1 VLSDGDKVH
10 MILLDMSLFAA
21 SSDLMKRARTEVT
34 KDGRISRSAAIT
46 LFASITR
53 RAGRACSRSPLTTLC
68 WTGGKMHEEAQVN
81 QPLGKRRPR
90 RSLPAPANRGAA
102 VGTN

>member
-53 RAGRACSRSPLTTLC
+53 RA
-68 WTGGKMHEEAQVN
+68 
-81 QPLGKRRPR
+81 
-90 RSLPAPANRGAA
+90 
-102 VGTN
+102 